1 MISPYGIASQR
12 SSDGTSIYIVW
23 RKVSLEEAH
32 GFFEYIILLDAVNSR
47 HRQSSDIT
55 AHVPFNKTSIN
66 VTGLNPQLT
75 YTLTMRIAVQN
86 ETGVSIEGPTST
98 PIITSEPIYDIP
110 SDNVDYETP
119 VVNNNVPMITE
130 RDYVNIIPKESQQ
143 MEPIHTYVN
152 IDNEHN
158 N

>member
-1 MISPYGIASQR
+1 MTKYFYYR
-12 SSDGTSIYIVW
+12 
-23 RKVSLEEAH
+23 
-32 GFFEYIILLDAVNSR
+32 
-47 HRQSSDIT
+47 
-55 AHVPFNKTSIN
+55 
-66 VTGLNPQLT
+66 
-75 YTLTMRIAVQN
+75 
-86 ETGVSIEGPTST
+86 T
-98 PIITSEPIYDIP
+98 PEPIYDNA

-119 VVNNNVPMITE
+119 VVNNNVPVITE